1 MKRTK
6 KNIVHLHHK
15 SQTKKTPFLNNSLS
29 TLTLHSP
36 RLMSNSKGFTAFVV
50 DDNPSALQTLANDL
64 SSLPEFSSVHTF
76 QSYTEATLPLIELQ
90 PDVLFLDVEVPG
102 KSGLEFLDSIP
113 EGKLLFP
120 RGILH
125 RLLRL
130 YDQCHTP
137 FGFRLS
143 AEAL

>member
-1 MKRTK
+1 
-6 KNIVHLHHK
+6 
-15 SQTKKTPFLNNSLS
+15 
-29 TLTLHSP
+29 
-36 RLMSNSKGFTAFVV
+36 MSNSKGFTAFVV

-102 KSGLEFLDSIP
+102 KSGLEFLELHPP
-113 EGKLLFP
+113 EGKLFFP
-120 RGILH
+120 CGILH